1 VFLSSSPLHVTWLL
15 RRSCCG
21 CPVPLAAQQL
31 GLETRH
37 ARTVKHE
44 SEKVS
49 FFPFPRGM
57 PAAASSKQ
65 KDHGRSPG
73 HPGRGQEVDR
83 AQSKSA
89 AARSQAGSG
98 YQVPGAAAKQW
109 PPAPAPEP
117 TRPTWARTHPAIRR
131 LFYSPG
137 ASGVAHS
144 GPRRSYHRRQLGG
157 GRVSWGII

>member
-1 VFLSSSPLHVTWLL
+1 MADGTGRRENRIVFLSSSPLHVTWLL

-144 GPRRSYHRRQLGG
+144 GPRRS
-157 GRVSWGII
+157 